1 MSRIARAV
9 SRLSIAFAAD
19 PALALTKADI
29 ERLTELDA
37 DETESVIEALV
48 EAGALVLDQH
58 HFRPRPVE
66 NRQAAVGQ
74 RSWSSRA
81 RNV

>member
-9 SRLSIAFAAD
+9 SRLSIAFGAD

-37 DETESVIEALV
+37 DEAESVIEALV

-66 NRQAAVGQ
+66 NRQPAVGQ